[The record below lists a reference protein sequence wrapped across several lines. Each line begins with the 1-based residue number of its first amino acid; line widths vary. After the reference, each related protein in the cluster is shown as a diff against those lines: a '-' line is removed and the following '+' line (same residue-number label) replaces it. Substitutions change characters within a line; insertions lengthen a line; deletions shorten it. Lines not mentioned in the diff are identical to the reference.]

1 MIVTVA
7 AANLAQFIVD
17 RLSRRGV
24 KRMFGVPGGGSSLD
38 LIDAGAKAGI
48 DFVLARTETAA
59 AFMAAVTAELTGT
72 PGVVITGIGPGAAS
86 AVNGI
91 AYAALEKAPVVLI
104 SDCHENETTLHQAFD
119 QQALY
124 RPLVKAGCRLGPDNA
139 GQFDALIDL
148 ALTRPFGPVHVDLSA
163 ADARRPAVANAAR
176 ASRPLPG
183 ADGDMAA
190 ARAQLEQSRRPV
202 IIAGLDARSPA
213 AAKALLDLAE
223 GLAAP
228 VLCTY
233 KAKGVLADDHALM
246 IGLFTGAR
254 AEAASLDAA
263 DLIVLFGLDPV
274 EIIPG
279 RWRHDAPLLELAA
292 TPGQRQPAAPA
303 VSLYGALEDLVE
315 GLRSALAASEWE
327 SERIAALRRRLAGDL
342 ALPAGHLT
350 AETVT
355 RALQRAAPAGTRLA
369 VDSGAHMFAAMA
381 FWRASAPYGVLKSNG
396 LSSMGYALPA
406 AIASALAEPQVPVA
420 VLTGDGGMMMC
431 LGELA
436 TARQVGAGVVC
447 VVLNDAALSL
457 IDIKQQRA
465 QRPSIGVRY
474 AASDFAAMAK
484 GFGCRGWR
492 VDRRGDLE
500 QALAQ
505 AFASGGPAVVDVRID
520 AGGYGG
526 QLERLRG

>member
-1 MIVTVA
+1 MTVNA
-7 AANLAQFIVD
+7 AVANLADIIID
-17 RLSRRGV
+17 RLSQRRV

-38 LIDAGAKAGI
+38 LIDAGARAGI
-48 DFVLARTETAA
+48 DFILSRTETAA
-59 AFMAAVTAELTGT
+59 AFMAAVTAELTGP

-104 SDCHENETTLHQAFD
+104 SDCHESETTLHQAFD

-124 RPLVKAGCRLGPDNA
+124 RPLVKAGCRLRPENA
-139 GQFDALIDL
+139 DAFDALIDL
-148 ALTRPFGPVHVDLSA
+148 ALTPPFGPVHIDLSA
-163 ADARRPAVANAAR
+163 ADARRPAVAGVAAGR
-176 ASRPLPG
+176 RPAVAESG
-183 ADGDMAA
+183 EVAA
-190 ARAQLEQSRRPV
+190 ARALLRQSRRAV
-202 IIAGLDARSPA
+202 IIAGLDARSPG
-213 AAKALLDLAE
+213 AAKALAGLAE

-233 KAKGVLADDHALM
+233 KAKGVLDDSHPLM
-246 IGLFTGAR
+246 VGLFTGAS

-279 RWRHDAPLLELAA
+279 RWRYHAPLLELAA
-292 TPGQRQPAAPA
+292 VPGHRQPLPPA
-303 VSLYGALEDLVE
+303 VRLNGALDELVD
-315 GLRSALAASEWE
+315 GLRPALAASEWG
-327 SERIAALRRRLAGDL
+327 SEVIAGLKDRMAEDL
-342 ALPAGHLT
+342 ALPAGLLT

-355 RALQRAAPAGTRLA
+355 RSLQRAAPAGTRLA
-369 VDSGAHMFAAMA
+369 VDSGAHMFAAMG
-381 FWRASAPYGVLKSNG
+381 FWRAQSPFGVLKSNG
-396 LSSMGYALPA
+396 LSSMGFALPA
-406 AIASALAEPQVPVA
+406 AIASVLAEPQVPVA

-436 TARQVGAGVVC
+436 TARQAGAKIVC

-474 AASDFAAMAK
+474 RASDFAAMAE

-492 VDRRGDLE
+492 VERLGDLE
-500 QALAQ
+500 GVLAE
-505 AFASGGPAVVDVRID
+505 AFACAGPAVVDVKID